1 MPANVADIF
10 AAYPAAIRKKLKQ
23 VRQLIFAVAKTHEGI
38 APLQETLKWGEP
50 AYLAAKPRTGTTI
63 RLGWKRS
70 APEHCAVYFN
80 CQTTLIGTFRA
91 LFADDFAFESNRA
104 LLLKLSDPLPEVPLA
119 ACLAMAFTY
128 HRDKRN
134 DASAREE

>member
-1 MPANVADIF
+1 M
-10 AAYPAAIRKKLKQ
+10 
-23 VRQLIFAVAKTHEGI
+23 
-38 APLQETLKWGEP
+38 
-50 AYLAAKPRTGTTI
+50 
-63 RLGWKRS
+63 
-70 APEHCAVYFN
+70 
-80 CQTTLIGTFRA
+80 IGTFRA

-104 LLLKLSDPLPEVPLA
+104 LLLKLSEPLPEVPLA